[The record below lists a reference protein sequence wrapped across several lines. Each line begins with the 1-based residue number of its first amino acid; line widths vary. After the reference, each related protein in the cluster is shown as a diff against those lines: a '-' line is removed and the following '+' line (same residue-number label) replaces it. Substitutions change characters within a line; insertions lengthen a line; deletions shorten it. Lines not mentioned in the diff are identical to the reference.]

1 MKKTEKY
8 TGVTEMD
15 NTRTG
20 TEREEKKRGGG
31 FFSTVIRSVK
41 NSLTH
46 GRDSASAPLLDAV
59 VLASSFLVARCHVIF
74 GAYPIALGLIA
85 VLPTRVWFAVIGASL
100 GALTLGK
107 AGIIY
112 AMISVI
118 VAFLRVIISATDKPR
133 GADSGTLFGEVLLLR
148 MASAVV
154 GGFVAAV
161 YEMLLSGFSLISV
174 LFGVSMVILP
184 AIICFA
190 LSGLFDTELTPEL
203 IFLGKNEIFSV
214 KNKTEKEKFNI
225 IFFQCSALLSV
236 FLLSLSFEQYELLG
250 VSAGYVFAGIAT
262 IFTARRLGAV
272 RGAVVGFV
280 SAVGLSSTQSVA
292 FALAGLAVGALNSL
306 GIVFGAVG
314 GAVALCMWS
323 AYSGGLLGLLTTLPE
338 YAIAAVISVPLFKK
352 TRLEHTEDNIT
363 DAGNLAEDMVGTM
376 ALSYKSR
383 YLGSLGSLESAFTAL
398 SSLTGRA
405 RVRDGSIKE
414 AEVTRVCTE
423 CVGRYFDTEEAHI
436 PAIFETRATFIEK
449 IPNIATI
456 VYKNGKITPQDI
468 DTPLHLAPISASICE
483 SINRAMAIIVEE
495 RYRERCRD
503 TAPED
508 FAYMAKLI
516 NEARLGDKREKTA
529 NERLEE
535 IVRTHIKALGVDGF
549 AVRVFGE
556 RAPHFIIATEDAL
569 GEFITSPILL
579 SGIERESGLKLGAPE
594 FYRRGKMALMECG
607 TAPSYSATSAAA
619 LVSADGSEVSG
630 DVTRAFSTE
639 EERYFSLMSDGMG
652 SGEEARETSEFV
664 ADFLT
669 RTLEFGRGVENSLRL
684 LNNIIKRRRAE
695 CSATVDLFSLDLIT
709 GEAMFY
715 KCGSAPSYVKRG
727 SSLYRIRSR
736 TSPLGVLS
744 ELDAERIRVELE
756 DGDYIIM
763 FSDGVSPDGESPWL
777 LEALA
782 EPADQDTERYA
793 RAILEVAKENS
804 ESGDDMSVMVTR
816 INRRP

>member
-1 MKKTEKY
+1 
-8 TGVTEMD
+8 MD
-15 NTRTG
+15 NTKTNIG
-20 TEREEKKRGGG
+20 AEKKKHSGG
-31 FFSTVIRSVK
+31 FLSAVRQAIK
-41 NSLTH
+41 NSLSH
-46 GRDSASAPLLDAV
+46 GRENATTPLFDAV
-59 VLASSFLVARCHVIF
+59 VLAAAFLVARCHVVF
-74 GAYPIALGLIA
+74 GAHPIALGLIA
-85 VLPTRVWFAVIGASL
+85 VLPSRVWFAVIGASL
-100 GALTLGK
+100 GAMTLGK
-107 AGIIY
+107 AGFIY

-118 VAFLRVIISATDKPR
+118 IAFLRIIISATDKPA
-133 GADSGTLFGEVLLLR
+133 GANSGVLFGETLLLR
-148 MASAVV
+148 MASSVV
-154 GGFVAAV
+154 GGFIAAV
-161 YEMLLSGFSLISV
+161 YEILISGFSLTSV
-174 LFGVSMVILP
+174 LFGVSMVLLP
-184 AIICFA
+184 AVICFA

-203 IFLGKNEIFSV
+203 IFLGKNEIFST
-214 KNKTEKEKFNI
+214 KNKSEKDKFNL
-225 IFFQCSALLSV
+225 IFFQCSALIAI
-236 FLLSLSFEQYELLG
+236 FLLAISVEQYELLG
-250 VSAGYVFAGIAT
+250 VSAGYVFAGLVT
-262 IFTARRLGAV
+262 IFAARRLGAV

-280 SAVGLSSTQSVA
+280 SAVGLSGVHSVS
-292 FALAGLAVGALNSL
+292 FALAGLAVGVLSSV
-306 GIVFGAVG
+306 GILAGVIG
-314 GAVALCMWS
+314 GAVAIAVWG
-323 AYSGGLLGLLTTLPE
+323 AYSEGLLGVLSTLPE
-338 YAIAAVISVPLFKK
+338 YAIAAVAAVPLFKK
-352 TRLEHTEDNIT
+352 TRLEHTEDDI
-363 DAGNLAEDMVGTM
+363 AGAESLAEDMVGTM
-376 ALSYKSR
+376 ALSYKSS

-398 SSLTGRA
+398 SSLTGKA
-405 RVRDGSIKE
+405 RTRDGSIKE

-436 PAIFETRATFIEK
+436 PAIFETRASFIEK
-449 IPNIATI
+449 IPNMAAI
-456 VYKNGKITPQDI
+456 VYKNGKINPQDL
-468 DTPLHLAPISASICE
+468 DTPAHLAPIAASICE

-529 NERLEE
+529 NEELEE
-535 IVRTHIKALGVDGF
+535 IVRALIRNLGVDGF

-579 SGIERESGLKLGAPE
+579 SGIEREVGIKLASPE

-607 TAPSYSATSAAA
+607 TAPSYSAVSAAA
-619 LVSADGSEVSG
+619 FVSANGSEVSG

-664 ADFLT
+664 ADFLA

-695 CSATVDLFSLDLIT
+695 CSATVDLFSLDLVT
-709 GEAMFY
+709 GDAMFY

-763 FSDGVSPDGESPWL
+763 FSDGVSSDGESPWL
-777 LEALA
+777 LETLA
-782 EPADQDTERYA
+782 EPADADPASYA
-793 RAILEVAKENS
+793 QYILEAAKRCS
-804 ESGDDMSVMVTR
+804 DSGDDMSVMVTR
-816 INRRP
+816 VQRRS

>member
-1 MKKTEKY
+1 
-8 TGVTEMD
+8 MD
-15 NTRTG
+15 NTNTNLG
-20 TEREEKKRGGG
+20 REEKKRSGG
-31 FFSTVIRSVK
+31 FFAAVGQAIK
-41 NSLTH
+41 NSLSR
-46 GRDSASAPLLDAV
+46 GRENATTPLFDAI
-59 VLASSFLVARCHVIF
+59 VLAVAFLVARCHVIF

-100 GALTLGK
+100 GALTLGR
-107 AGIIY
+107 AGVIY

-118 VAFLRVIISATDKPR
+118 VAFLRIIISATDKP
-133 GADSGTLFGEVLLLR
+133 SGSEGGVLFGETLLLR

-154 GGFVAAV
+154 GGFIAAV
-161 YEMLLSGFSLISV
+161 YEMLLSGFTLASV
-174 LFGVSMVILP
+174 LFGAAMVLLP

-203 IFLGKNEIFSV
+203 IFLGKNEIFST
-214 KNKTEKEKFNI
+214 KNKAEKDKFNL
-225 IFFQCSALLSV
+225 IFFQCSALFGI
-236 FLLSLSFEQYELLG
+236 FLLSISIEQYELLG
-250 VSAGYVFAGIAT
+250 VSAGYVFAGLST
-262 IFTARRLGAV
+262 IFAARRLGAV

-280 SAVGLSSTQSVA
+280 SAVGLSGVHSVA
-292 FALAGLAVGALNSL
+292 FALAGLAVGALSSV
-306 GIVFGAVG
+306 GIVAGVVG
-314 GAVALCMWS
+314 GAVALSVWS
-323 AYSGGLLGLLTTLPE
+323 AYSAGLLGLLTTLPE
-338 YAIAAVISVPLFKK
+338 YAIAAVVSIPLFKK
-352 TRLEHTEDNIT
+352 TRLEHTEEDIA
-363 DAGNLAEDMVGTM
+363 DSGNLAEDMVGTM

-398 SSLTGRA
+398 SSLTGKA
-405 RVRDGSIKE
+405 RTRDGSIKE

-436 PAIFETRATFIEK
+436 PAIFETRATFIEQ
-449 IPNIATI
+449 IPNISTI
-456 VYKNGKITPQDI
+456 VYKNGKINPQDL
-468 DTPLHLAPISASICE
+468 DTPVHLAPIAASICE

-529 NERLEE
+529 NEELEE
-535 IVRTHIKALGVDGF
+535 RVSAHLRTVGADGF

-569 GEFITSPILL
+569 GEFITSPILKE
-579 SGIERESGLKLGAPE
+579 GIERETGIKLSSPE

-607 TAPSYSATSAAA
+607 TAPSYSAVSAAA
-619 LVSADGSEVSG
+619 MVCADESEVSG

-664 ADFLT
+664 ADFLA

-782 EPADQDTERYA
+782 EPAEPDPSKYA
-793 RAILEVAKENS
+793 KRILEAAERS
-804 ESGDDMSVMVTR
+804 ADSGDDMSVMVTR
-816 INRRP
+816 VQRRA

>member
-1 MKKTEKY
+1 
-8 TGVTEMD
+8 MD
-15 NTRTG
+15 NANTTLG
-20 TEREEKKRGGG
+20 AAEGKKRSGG
-31 FFSTVIRSVK
+31 FFASIGQAIKKSITR
-41 NSLTH
+41 
-46 GRDSASAPLLDAV
+46 GRDSTAAPIYDAV
-59 VLASSFLVARCHVIF
+59 VLTVAFLVARCHVIF
-74 GAYPIALGLIA
+74 GAHPIALGLIA
-85 VLPTRVWFAVIGASL
+85 VLPTRVWFAVVGSAL
-100 GALTLGK
+100 GALTLGR

-118 VAFLRVIISATDKPR
+118 VAFLRVIISATDKPE
-133 GADSGTLFGEVLLLR
+133 GESSGVLFGETLLLR

-161 YEMLLSGFSLISV
+161 YEVLLTGFNLTSV

-203 IFLGKNEIFSV
+203 IFLGKNELFAIRG
-214 KNKTEKEKFNI
+214 KGEKDKFNT
-225 IFFQCSALLSV
+225 IFFQCSALLAI
-236 FLLSLSFEQYELLG
+236 FLLSISIEQYELLG
-250 VSAGYVFAGIAT
+250 VSAGYVFAGLAT
-262 IFTARRLGAV
+262 IFAARRLGAV

-280 SAVGLSSTQSVA
+280 SAVGLSSVHSVA
-292 FALAGLAVGALNSL
+292 FALAGLAVGALGSV
-306 GIVFGAVG
+306 GIIFGVVG
-314 GAVALCMWS
+314 GAVALAAWS
-323 AYSGGLLGLLTTLPE
+323 SYSEGLLGLLTTLPE
-338 YAIAAVISVPLFKK
+338 YVIAAVISVPLFKK
-352 TRLEHTEDNIT
+352 TRLERTEDDI
-363 DAGNLAEDMVGTM
+363 AGSESLAEDMVGTM

-398 SSLTGRA
+398 SSLTGKA
-405 RVRDGSIKE
+405 RTRDGSIKE
-414 AEVTRVCTE
+414 SEVMRVCTE

-436 PAIFETRATFIEK
+436 PAIFETRALFIEE

-456 VYKNGKITPQDI
+456 VYKNGKIDPQDLN
-468 DTPLHLAPISASICE
+468 TPMHLAPIAASICE

-529 NERLEE
+529 NEALEKLVSE
-535 IVRTHIKALGVDGF
+535 HIRTLGVEGF

-579 SGIERESGLKLGAPE
+579 SGIEREAGIKLATPE

-607 TAPSYSATSAAA
+607 TAPSYAASSAAA
-619 LVSADGSEVSG
+619 LVCADGSEVSG
-630 DVTRAFSTE
+630 DVTKVFSTE
-639 EERYFSLMSDGMG
+639 EERYYSLLSDGMG
-652 SGEEARETSEFV
+652 SGEEAKETSEFV
-664 ADFLT
+664 TDFLF

-695 CSATVDLFSLDLIT
+695 CSATVDLFTLDLIT

-727 SSLYRIRSR
+727 TSLYRIRSR

-744 ELDAERIRVELE
+744 ELDAERIRVDVSE
-756 DGDYIIM
+756 GDYIIM
-763 FSDGVSPDGESPWL
+763 FSDGVSADGESPWL
-777 LEALA
+777 IEVLS
-782 EPADQDTERYA
+782 EPADDDPADYA
-793 RAILEVAKENS
+793 RKILEAAKKNAATT
-804 ESGDDMSVMVTR
+804 DDMSVMVTR
-816 INRRP
+816 IQKRI